1 MTGER
6 TLTIQQRPL
15 RWSEMRDEHA
25 PLLET
30 IDSFLVHRHDLS
42 HATAMNYRLAITTF
56 AKWAQEQLERPAEVG
71 DLEPGT
77 VEGLPHSPPDD
88 GLRAVRA
95 ERLGGTPLTRA
106 IPRGAANPAR
116 ERRVDT

>member
-30 IDSFLVHRHDLS
+30 IESFLVHRHDLS
-42 HATAMNYRLAITTF
+42 HATATNYRLAITTF
-56 AKWAQEQLERPAEVG
+56 AKWAQDQLERPAQLG
-71 DLEPGT
+71 DLVLRWVRKASTVPGST
-77 VEGLPHSPPDD
+77 ASAQCARSGWGALPSLARFLAEGGNHH
-88 GLRAVRA
+88 
-95 ERLGGTPLTRA
+95 
-106 IPRGAANPAR
+106 AN
-116 ERRVDT
+116 